1 MIIIYNIHVTADTL
15 KEKQMRPFVKAKT
28 KNNVK
33 IIKREYY
40 TAHECG
46 MSICTLIEWA
56 LGSTIKWGAV
66 RGGIECIVLQAFVV
80 HFKNIF
86 ENINLKI
93 TGRTHIKMEIVVA
106 SKK

>member
-1 MIIIYNIHVTADTL
+1 M
-15 KEKQMRPFVKAKT
+15 
-28 KNNVK
+28 
-33 IIKREYY
+33 
-40 TAHECG
+40 
-46 MSICTLIEWA
+46 
-56 LGSTIKWGAV
+56 